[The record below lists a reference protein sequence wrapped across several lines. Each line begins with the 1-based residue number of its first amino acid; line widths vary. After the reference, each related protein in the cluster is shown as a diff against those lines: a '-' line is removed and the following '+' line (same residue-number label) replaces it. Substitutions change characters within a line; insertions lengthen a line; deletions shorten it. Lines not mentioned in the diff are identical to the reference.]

1 MIIAADEIA
10 RSLSATID
18 LLQRRR
24 QGLHLFDASR
34 KGVRRSFFAFLLL
47 SPAFVTM
54 LAAERASHGLLVPGG
69 WLFDDFGLTVDVLE
83 RMAICMLTLP
93 LIVFGLARSL
103 SLRDRYP
110 RFLVA
115 CNWSTVL
122 AGSFMALPCYLFALD
137 MATPELAQFYGF
149 AFAALFAHLRWFV
162 VQTALGVSGGIA
174 ALAVGC
180 DLTCEFLLS
189 QLI

>member
-1 MIIAADEIA
+1 MIIAAEEIV

-24 QGLHLFDASR
+24 QSLQLFDASHS
-34 KGVRRSFFAFLLL
+34 GVRRSFFAFLLL
-47 SPAFVTM
+47 GPAFVTM

-69 WLFDDFGLTVDVLE
+69 RLFDDLGLTADVLG
-83 RMAICMLTLP
+83 RMAISMLTLP
-93 LIVFGLARSL
+93 LIAFGLARLL
-103 SLRDRYP
+103 SLRDRFP

-122 AGSFMALPCYLFALD
+122 AGSFLALPCYLYALD
-137 MATPELAQFYGF
+137 MATPELAQFYGL
-149 AFAALFAHLRWFV
+149 AFVALFAHLRWFV
-162 VQTALGVSGGIA
+162 VHTALGVSGGLA
-174 ALAVGC
+174 ALAIGC
-180 DLTCEFLLS
+180 DLTCELALS